1 MAIKVAING
10 FGRIGRCVA
19 RIIATRS
26 DIELVAINDT
36 ADASMLEYITKYDT
50 VHGTFEGDVK
60 VENGFL
66 KMGKINAK
74 LYSTR
79 DAKELSFAKD
89 CGAEIVLE
97 CTGAYLTQDKCQVHI
112 DNGASKVVMSAPAK
126 DDTKT
131 FVVGVNESTYNGEK
145 IISNASCT
153 TNCLGPIAKI
163 IDDAFGIEKGLM
175 TTIHSYT
182 NDQNILDVKHKSDKR
197 RARAGAANMIPT
209 STGAAKAMK
218 LIMPQL
224 DGKLHGQK
232 VRFPTT
238 TI

>member
-36 ADASMLEYITKYDT
+36 AEASMLEYITKYDT

-89 CGAEIVLE
+89 CGAEIRSE
-97 CTGAYLTQDKCQVHI
+97 EH
-112 DNGASKVVMSAPAK
+112 
-126 DDTKT
+126 
-131 FVVGVNESTYNGEK
+131 
-145 IISNASCT
+145 
-153 TNCLGPIAKI
+153 
-163 IDDAFGIEKGLM
+163 
-175 TTIHSYT
+175 
-182 NDQNILDVKHKSDKR
+182 
-197 RARAGAANMIPT
+197 T
-209 STGAAKAMK
+209 SE
-218 LIMPQL
+218 LQSPDHL
-224 DGKLHGQK
+224 VCRLLL
-232 VRFPTT
+232 
-238 TI
+238 

>member
-36 ADASMLEYITKYDT
+36 AESSMLEYITKYDT

-66 KMGKINAK
+66 KMGKIYAK

-112 DNGASKVVMSAPAK
+112 DNGASKVDSFTPT
-126 DDTKT
+126 TKVFVSSFAGALITT
-131 FVVGVNESTYNGEK
+131 FVVGEMST
-145 IISNASCT
+145 
-153 TNCLGPIAKI
+153 
-163 IDDAFGIEKGLM
+163 
-175 TTIHSYT
+175 
-182 NDQNILDVKHKSDKR
+182 
-197 RARAGAANMIPT
+197 
-209 STGAAKAMK
+209 
-218 LIMPQL
+218 LIMEKKLYQMHLVLQTVL
-224 DGKLHGQK
+224 DQ
-232 VRFPTT
+232 
-238 TI
+238 

>member
-36 ADASMLEYITKYDT
+36 AEASMLEYITKYDT

-66 KMGKINAK
+66 KNGENQCKIILNK
-74 LYSTR
+74 R
-79 DAKELSFAKD
+79 CKRVIFAKD

-126 DDTKT
+126 DDTK
-131 FVVGVNESTYNGEK
+131 
-145 IISNASCT
+145 
-153 TNCLGPIAKI
+153 L
-163 IDDAFGIEKGLM
+163 L
-175 TTIHSYT
+175 
-182 NDQNILDVKHKSDKR
+182 L
-197 RARAGAANMIPT
+197 
-209 STGAAKAMK
+209 
-218 LIMPQL
+218 
-224 DGKLHGQK
+224 
-232 VRFPTT
+232 
-238 TI
+238 